1 MSGSV
6 SDLAGSVVRQWEAL
20 EGART
25 TTLAHWQECADLITP
40 DRADY
45 VTHRT
50 PGAKRMSR
58 VFDSTQIQANE
69 QLASGLHGLL
79 TSPTLRWF
87 NLRAED
93 DRLNADDACARWM
106 DQGTEAAYT
115 LFNGPRH
122 NFASQSNELYLD
134 LGSIGTACM
143 AVLESAKTDVLFS
156 TKHMREC
163 VVAENDEDRID
174 VLCRKW
180 RWTARQAD
188 QQWGEQAGPKVAK
201 AIADNK
207 PDTQFGFLHM
217 VRPRAVRDP
226 QRADAKHKPFQS
238 VYVALDDKAVISE
251 GGFDEFPYLVPR
263 FSKAT
268 GETYGRSPGMKAL
281 PDIKMLQ
288 EMAKLQIMM
297 SQKAMNPPVNVPEDA
312 YMMELDTTPGGRNVY
327 RAGSRDRVEP
337 IPLGGDMQFGV
348 EAGDRVRTNINRMF
362 FTEWLL
368 MPSDPADPAAAG
380 KGVTATY
387 TLQQRDEK
395 MRLLS
400 PMLARLQ
407 AEFLAPLIDR
417 TFAIMWRQSK
427 ARRFG
432 PGSLLPAPPP
442 AMSGTR
448 LRVEYVSPIA
458 VAQKSSQLDSISR
471 LVQTALSFSQIDPNT
486 PKILDTE
493 AILRMVGKDLATPAA
508 ALKSPAQVQ
517 AEQQAEQ
524 QAAAAAQNTQALSS
538 VAGALNDGSQAVRNI
553 AHAGGAVGG
562 TGAIQ
567 DQAA

>member
-1 MSGSV
+1 MSGST
-6 SDLAGSVVRQWEAL
+6 SNLAGDVVRQWETL
-20 EGART
+20 ESERT
-25 TTLAHWQECADLITP
+25 TTLTHWQECADLIVP

-50 PGAKRMSR
+50 RGAKRMSR
-58 VFDSTQIQANE
+58 VFDSTAIQANQ

-87 NLRAED
+87 NMRAAD

-106 DQGTEAAYT
+106 DAATEAMYT

-143 AVLESAKTDVLFS
+143 AVLESQKSDVLFS

-163 VVAENDEDRID
+163 VVSENDEDRID
-174 VLCRKW
+174 LLCRRW
-180 RWTARQAD
+180 HWTARQAD
-188 QQWGEQAGPKVAK
+188 AQWGEAAGPKVAK
-201 AIADNK
+201 AIADKK
-207 PDTQFGFLHM
+207 PDQRFAFLHM

-226 QRADAKHKPFQS
+226 QRSDAKHKPFQS
-238 VYVALDDKAVISE
+238 VYVALDDKLVISE

-263 FSKAT
+263 FSKST
-268 GETYGRSPGMKAL
+268 GEVYGRSPGMTAL

-288 EMAKLQIMM
+288 EMTKLALMM
-297 SQKAMNPPVNVPEDA
+297 SQKAMDPPVNVPDDGYLMA
-312 YMMELDTTPGGRNVY
+312 LDTTPGGRNVY

-348 EAGDRVRTNINRMF
+348 ETANVVRTNINRAF
-362 FTEWLL
+362 YTEWLM
-368 MPSDPADPAAAG
+368 MPSDPTDPAAAG

-407 AEFLAPLIDR
+407 AEFLGPLIDR
-417 TFAIMWRQSK
+417 TFAILWRRSK
-427 ARRFG
+427 ALRFG
-432 PGSLLPAPPP
+432 PGSPFPLPPP
-442 AMSGTR
+442 AMRGAA
-448 LRVEYVSPIA
+448 LKVEYVSPIA
-458 VAQKSSQLDSISR
+458 IAQKSSQLDSISR
-471 LVQTALSFSQIDPNT
+471 LVQTALSFSQIDPDT

-508 ALKSPAQVQ
+508 ALKSPQQVAEERQ
-517 AEQQAEQ
+517 AAQ
-524 QAAAAAQNTQALSS
+524 QAASAAQNTQALSS

-553 AHAGGAVGG
+553 AQAGGPTG